1 VSGHH
6 HAHHQVEVVR
16 ANSFRSLDQ
25 LRDALPAPAGGNLFA
40 ELHGEV
46 VEEMA
51 TITHHQWSHR
61 VRRGLVKGFFLS
73 GAPGTGKT
81 TMAARLALALGDRLG
96 PAHEVALV
104 TVDGR
109 EIARARYG
117 ESEQRIQDIFQ
128 AAESGFSEP
137 NRRIVLLF
145 DDVES
150 VLMAR
155 GSMHAKEWH
164 FSQDSTFFHAVD
176 QLDTSR
182 VVLVATTNRPD
193 LVDEAIRDR
202 LLGYDVGPPPPELLI
217 AVVEV
222 LGRTHGL
229 TEGAIAELASTVA
242 RGAGDGTLTSLR
254 EVERLVLRHYVRSLV
269 GSPGSVGAAARG

>member
-1 VSGHH
+1 MSGHGH
-6 HAHHQVEVVR
+6 HGHQPEVVR
-16 ANSFRSLDQ
+16 ANSFRTLEQ
-25 LRDALPAPAGGNLFA
+25 LRATLPESRVDGQRGLLDG
-40 ELHGEV
+40 LHGPV
-46 VEEMA
+46 VDEMA
-51 TITHHQWSHR
+51 TITHHQWSR
-61 VRRGLVKGFFLS
+61 QVRRGLVKGFFLS
-73 GAPGTGKT
+73 GPPGTGKT
-81 TMAARLALALGDRLG
+81 TMATRLALELGERLG
-96 PAHEVALV
+96 PSREVALV

-128 AAESGFSEP
+128 AAESGFSDAA
-137 NRRIVLLF
+137 RCVVLLF

-155 GSMHAKEWH
+155 GSAHAKEWH

-202 LLGYDVGPPPPELLI
+202 FLAYEIGPPPVDVLVAVADRLAQGQGLPEA
-217 AVVEV
+217 AV
-222 LGRTHGL
+222 
-229 TEGAIAELASTVA
+229 AELVLSVSA
-242 RGAGDGTLTSLR
+242 GAADGTVTSLR
-254 EVERLVLRHYVRSLV
+254 QVERLVLRSYVASLV
-269 GSPGSVGAAARG
+269 KATASGG

>member
-1 VSGHH
+1 MSAHH
-6 HAHHQVEVVR
+6 HPPHSREVVR
-16 ANSFRSLDQ
+16 ASSFRTLDQ
-25 LRDALPAPAGGNLFA
+25 LRSALTARGGDTDAGLLQ
-40 ELHGEV
+40 ELHRDV
-46 VEEMA
+46 VDEMA
-51 TITHHQWSHR
+51 TITRHQWAHGA
-61 VRRGLVKGFFLS
+61 RRGLVKGFFLS
-73 GAPGTGKT
+73 GSPGTGKT
-81 TMAARLALALGDRLG
+81 TLATRLALALGDRLG
-96 PAHEVALV
+96 PPHDVVLV

-117 ESEQRIQDIFQ
+117 ESEQRIQDIFE

-137 NRRIVLLF
+137 GRRVVLLF

-155 GSMHAKEWH
+155 GSVHAKEWH

-202 LLGYDVGPPPPELLI
+202 FLGYEIGSPSVPLMISVAERLAEGQGLPEP
-217 AVVEV
+217 
-222 LGRTHGL
+222 
-229 TEGAIAELASTVA
+229 AIAGLASAVA
-242 RGAGDGTLTSLR
+242 AGAAEGSITSLR
-254 EVERLVLRHYVRSLV
+254 QVERLVLRHYVGSLV
-269 GSPGSVGAAARG
+269 GTSASAG